1 MKDTV
6 IKILKIAL
14 RVLRGVLYA
23 LSAGHI
29 CKCEKSP
36 EKNENESESIPESDA
51 E

>member
-29 CKCEKSP
+29 CKCEKKP
-36 EKNENESESIPESDA
+36 ENNENEGNAIPESDVK
-51 E
+51 